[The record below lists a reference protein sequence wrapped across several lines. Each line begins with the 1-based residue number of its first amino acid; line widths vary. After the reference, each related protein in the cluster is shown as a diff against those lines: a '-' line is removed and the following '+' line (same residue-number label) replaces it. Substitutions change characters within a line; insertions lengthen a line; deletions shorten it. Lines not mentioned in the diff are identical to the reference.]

1 MTFEVPAEAGATQAQ
16 VCGEFNDW
24 SPTDTP
30 MKRRK
35 DGTLA
40 VTVLLAAGSHRFR
53 YLLDTGRWENDW
65 AADDHVANEYGGR
78 RLLCGGVNALS
89 RGCPSRTAPRLPMPP
104 CRL

>member
-1 MTFEVPAEAGATQAQ
+1 MRKRRTADGACRVTFEVPAEAGATRAH

-53 YLLDTGRWENDW
+53 YLLDDGRWENGW
-65 AADDHVANEYGGR
+65 AADDYVANEFGGDDS
-78 RLLCGGVNALS
+78 VVEV
-89 RGCPSRTAPRLPMPP
+89 
-104 CRL
+104 